1 MWRKYNRNMSV
12 AALNFQKIANAR
24 CVVLVSLWRSKLN
37 GERFCGVQESGTNA
51 GKKGILSSLTAS
63 SAPFSTPIFTLSSSP
78 TKPELWLSRASIH
91 CVYCSSGWDPWR
103 RYQERDPYSELKHFV
118 VHFLWLSKD
127 HQLRWTSFS
136 EELLIYVFIQVFY
149 ELLEHFCQD

>member
-24 CVVLVSLWRSKLN
+24 CVVLVSLWWSKLN
-37 GERFCGVQESGTNA
+37 GERFCGVQESCANA
-51 GKKGILSSLTAS
+51 GKKIILSSLIAS

-91 CVYCSSGWDPWR
+91 CVYCSSEWDPWR

-127 HQLRWTSFS
+127 HQLQWTSFS
-136 EELLIYVFIQVFY
+136 EELLIYFFIQVFY